1 MRVMVFAE
9 RTWQLYEVTLKF
21 TKLDDS
27 TSFSRLVLVAEQAT
41 DSEIIEIA
49 YDSKHRLWVVCLE
62 DGKVQGI
69 DMKGQLVYEVGLGF
83 KPAGM
88 SINRKSVVVLSR
100 SKLARLDG
108 GVVVDLCDGLQISA
122 DVRSVLASDEAL
134 FQVLLVDGSLVTI
147 HNCRGKVESVISHV
161 LADPPY
167 SKFTSSDTGLF
178 LLSSAGF
185 LPTESR
191 TRSFSKVELDRS
203 PSTKVLQF
211 ISQHSLMEAEAIDR
225 HMWSFQGQATHCEIS
240 SFSDLYVAV
249 VAISLDNK
257 LMIFSKSL
265 PQEPEFEELLRT
277 SYVRMLGYGLSR
289 FLLAVLTIAIW
300 RYSNK
305 KQSSAASVD
314 QVLANKQ
321 KLERK
326 MKKAQHLHQQ
336 IRRRLEK
343 QQHDLGIS

>member
-1 MRVMVFAE
+1 MVFAE

-41 DSEIIEIA
+41 DSEIKEIA

-83 KPAGM
+83 KPAAM

-100 SKLARLDG
+100 SKLARLGG

-147 HNCRGKVESVISHV
+147 HNCRGKVESVISQV
-161 LADPPY
+161 LADPSY

-185 LPTESR
+185 L
-191 TRSFSKVELDRS
+191 
-203 PSTKVLQF
+203 QF
-211 ISQHSLMEAEAIDR
+211 IGQQSLMEAEAIDR

-249 VAISLDNK
+249 VAISFDNK

-265 PQEPEFEELLRT
+265 PQEPEFDELLRT

-314 QVLANKQ
+314 QVIANKQ